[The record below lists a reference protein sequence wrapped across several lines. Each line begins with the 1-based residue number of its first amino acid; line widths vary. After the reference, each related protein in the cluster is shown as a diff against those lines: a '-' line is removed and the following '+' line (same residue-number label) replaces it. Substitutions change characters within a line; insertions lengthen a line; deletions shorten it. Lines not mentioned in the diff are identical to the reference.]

1 MSAQPARKPVR
12 LLSAIE
18 HLPTGGTLIV
28 PDVAWEDYEGLLTE
42 LNDNNRVRVSY
53 DRGRLEIM
61 SPLSKHEKY
70 KDMLLRLA
78 DVIADELDCDL
89 ESFGSTTYKQ
99 EPKEQ
104 GAEPDTSFY
113 VQNADRVA
121 GKDQIDLAIDP
132 APDVI
137 AEVDISSAS
146 SGKFNIYAGLGVPEV
161 WRYDEKRLQI
171 HHLTNQGYIEAPASR
186 AFPFLTGEALT
197 EFLERSKTEKQRAV
211 LKSFRKWVQTH
222 RPKMP

>member
-1 MSAQPARKPVR
+1 MSAQPARKPIR

-18 HLPTGGTLIV
+18 HMPTGGTLIV

-42 LNDNNRVRVSY
+42 LNDSSRVRVSY
-53 DRGRLEIM
+53 DQGRLEIV
-61 SPLSKHEKY
+61 SPLSKHEK
-70 KDMLLRLA
+70 
-78 DVIADELDCDL
+78 
-89 ESFGSTTYKQ
+89 
-99 EPKEQ
+99 
-104 GAEPDTSFY
+104 
-113 VQNADRVA
+113 N
-121 GKDQIDLAIDP
+121 
-132 APDVI
+132 
-137 AEVDISSAS
+137 
-146 SGKFNIYAGLGVPEV
+146 YAGLGVPEV

-171 HHLTNQGYIEAPASR
+171 HHLTNQGYVEAPASR